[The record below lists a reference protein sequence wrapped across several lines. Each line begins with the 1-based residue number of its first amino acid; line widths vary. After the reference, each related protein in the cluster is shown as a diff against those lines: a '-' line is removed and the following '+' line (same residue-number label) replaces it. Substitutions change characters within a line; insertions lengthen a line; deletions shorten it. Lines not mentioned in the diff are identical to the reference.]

1 MNNKNKRSETGIGRK
16 LLVILFICFVAFSAS
31 AQNVLDR
38 AYEKETPRFIQP
50 PDWNNPAFLLKEV
63 RQPDPLLLTCLRY
76 YAQYYSKE
84 PLHLEGCTYFYPNR
98 EGNPFRIDTT
108 ALIPSAKKQVMDTF
122 VHQNGTLE
130 LMPAWADTSTYTKKD
145 VGDRYPPY
153 YKTHL
158 PSFFRYYADTTL
170 KNALPGKP
178 EGDPFFFMFQCT
190 KKFSELYHPFYFKN
204 TEVSNKEYK
213 EFVNWVRDS
222 IARTILADAGFK
234 KFALAGGGINYSTKL
249 DWGDTTYREALIDL
263 YNKPEERFYNKK
275 ELDSRKVIYVYTPY
289 AYEHPDK
296 KYLKDGKMVIGVYPD
311 TLAWV
316 HDFAYS
322 YNEPM
327 TNMYFWHPA
336 YDGYP
341 VVGITRLQ
349 AEAFLHWKTERMQRE
364 LDKQHKDLIIEY
376 DLPAEY
382 QWEMAGSALKKDGAP
397 VVLHQP
403 YIFTNESFLCDLRL
417 KSSDTICQQVEIKS
431 KREHDSFHTMFR
443 YQSAMERELYPAGF
457 DFRLDGYFHA
467 APVDYDAA
475 CRQLK
480 EYSQKK
486 PLWWESAGPPSAP
499 QLFALNKDENGI
511 CYMGGNVSEWMK
523 ENYKDN
529 WLPFYTKRRALMKK
543 LKGKDIIMALA
554 LEEYYNSLCDTNGV
568 LVRGANWYDE
578 RYNNRN
584 GKNIIG
590 MNAKTFADPTK
601 SFSTVGFRYVVRVK
615 RKEEEKT
622 LHPSREK

>member
-1 MNNKNKRSETGIGRK
+1 MNNKRNETGIRAR
-16 LLVILFICFVAFSAS
+16 LLVILFVCFVTYSAT
-31 AQNVLDR
+31 AQHVLDR
-38 AYEKETPRFIQP
+38 VYEKETPRYIHP
-50 PDWNNPAFLLKEV
+50 PDWNNPAFLIKEI
-63 RQPDPLLLTCLRY
+63 RQPDPLLVTCLRY
-76 YAQYYSKE
+76 YARYYSKE
-84 PLHLEGCTYFYPNR
+84 PVHMEGCTYFFPNQQ
-98 EGNPFRIDTT
+98 GNLFHIDT
-108 ALIPSAKKQVMDTF
+108 AAWIIPVKKPAVDTF
-122 VHQNGTLE
+122 LHLNGTLE
-130 LMPAWADTSTYTKKD
+130 LMPTPVDTSTYTKKIKD
-145 VGDRYPPY
+145 DLYPLY
-153 YKTHL
+153 QSYL
-158 PSFFRYYADTTL
+158 PSFFHFYADTTL
-170 KNALPGKP
+170 KNVLPRKP
-178 EGDPFFFMFQCT
+178 EGDPFFFMFLCT
-190 KKFSELYHPFYFKN
+190 KNFSELYHPFYFKN

-213 EFVNWVRDS
+213 EFANWVRDS

-234 KFALAGGGINYSTKL
+234 KFALAGGINYSTKL
-249 DWGDTTYREALIDL
+249 DWGDTTYREALADL
-263 YNKPEERFYNKK
+263 YNKPEERFYSRK

-296 KYLKDGKMVIGVYPD
+296 KYLKDGKMVIGIYPD
-311 TLAWV
+311 TLSWM

-364 LDKQHKDLIIEY
+364 LDKQHKNLVIEY

-382 QWEMAGSALKKDGAP
+382 QWEMAASSQKENGGPS
-397 VVLHQP
+397 VLTKR
-403 YIFTNESFLCDLRL
+403 YNFRDESFLCDLLL
-417 KSSDTICQQVEIKS
+417 KSADTICQQVEIKS
-431 KREHDSFHTMFR
+431 KHEHDPFQTMTR
-443 YQSAMERELYPAGF
+443 YQSAMERELHPAGF
-457 DFRLDGYFHA
+457 IFTLDGYFHT

-480 EYSQKK
+480 AYSKKK

-529 WLPFYTKRRALMKK
+529 WLPFYTKRKALMKK
-543 LKGKDIIMALA
+543 VKGKDIVMALA
-554 LEEYYNSLCDTNGV
+554 LEDYYNSLCDTNGV
-568 LVRGANWYDE
+568 LVRGSNWYDE
-578 RYNNRN
+578 RYSNRD

-590 MNAKTFADPTK
+590 MSAKTFADPTK

-615 RKEEEKT
+615 RKEEDRVLKGNQ
-622 LHPSREK
+622 